1 MPPPDAEFPVEE
13 DCADLASIGTL
24 IETNI
29 TEIAYIKVRP
39 LSPYRLL
46 DY

>member
-13 DCADLASIGTL
+13 DCTDLASIGTL

-29 TEIAYIKVRP
+29 TEIVYIKVRP
-39 LSPYRLL
+39 LSPHELL
-46 DY
+46 IY

>member
-29 TEIAYIKVRP
+29 TEISYIKVRP
-39 LSPYRLL
+39 LSPHELL
-46 DY
+46 NY